1 MAGRQNRYKQM
12 ERYIT
17 YGLIA
22 DALLFILYLLFAG
35 LGIIWLKVII
45 TIICLLISGYIL
57 YCLYISKELLRQR
70 SLWMSVGAAS
80 IILCIF
86 FSLILN
92 FP

>member
-1 MAGRQNRYKQM
+1 MAGKQNRYKQM

-22 DALLFILYLLFAG
+22 DALLFILYLVFAG
-35 LGIIWLKVII
+35 LGIIWLKVIL
-45 TIICLLISGYIL
+45 TIVCFLISGYIL
-57 YCLYISKELLRQR
+57 YCLYVSKELLRQR
-70 SLWMSVGAAS
+70 SLWMSVAAAS
-80 IILCIF
+80 IIVCIF